1 MNPIQQAQQAYSP
14 EHAPMRSPRSIE
26 LQILGEI
33 TSRLRQA
40 AGATDSTSFA
50 RLASALHD
58 NRRLWVHLA
67 ADVADGGNRLPAAL
81 RAQIFYL
88 AEFTELHSRR
98 VLREDADPA
107 ILIDI
112 NTSVMQGLD
121 GTLSAAVPA

>member
-26 LQILGEI
+26 LQILGEV

-40 AGATDSTSFA
+40 AKVADATAFP
-50 RLASALHD
+50 RLAAALHD

-67 ADVADGGNRLPAAL
+67 ADVAASGNGLPAPL

-88 AEFTELHSRR
+88 AEFTNFHTRR
-98 VLREDADPA
+98 ILREGADPA
-107 ILIDI
+107 ILIEV
-112 NTSVMQGLD
+112 NATVMQGL
-121 GTLSAAVPA
+121 GQTPAMAVSA